1 MFYSSIFLLICPVKS
16 SPLLSN
22 AKVSSVSPPLNSP
35 ASPFAWWR
43 TVQVYRWEELP
54 ENSLRL
60 FSPQKTGK
68 WKQMAGGWKYTTLKK
83 TFALAHSMPSSVTF
97 IVTELSEQGIK
108 SIRISGSGIWRELV
122 ARDLGE
128 HKISDRIRH
137 LTATQRA
144 FITFARDMVF
154 KKKMVF
160 GIEMTEFRDSEML
173 WKRNRNGGSK
183 LPAGLDPS
191 YRSDTFTQD
200 GQLEPLQ
207 L

>member
-54 ENSLRL
+54 DSSLRL

-68 WKQMAGGWKYTTLKK
+68 WKQMAGGWKYTNLKK

-128 HKISDRIRH
+128 HKISWPDKGFDRYSASIH
-137 LTATQRA
+137 HIYTGH
-144 FITFARDMVF
+144 
-154 KKKMVF
+154 
-160 GIEMTEFRDSEML
+160 GI
-173 WKRNRNGGSK
+173 
-183 LPAGLDPS
+183 
-191 YRSDTFTQD
+191 
-200 GQLEPLQ
+200 
-207 L
+207 